1 MRPLLHWLRSF
12 VLMSTVMLMV
22 GVSAWA
28 SPQAT
33 QGPEAVAPAWACH
46 DAASNTDAANDHGT
60 SGLDMPLPSAAID
73 DDRAELDVMH
83 GLNVPALLPD
93 THPPLAPAPDPADNW
108 PGLPLRPPK
117 H

>member
-60 SGLDMPLPSAAID
+60 SGLDMSLPSAAID

-83 GLNVPALLPD
+83 GLIVPALLPD